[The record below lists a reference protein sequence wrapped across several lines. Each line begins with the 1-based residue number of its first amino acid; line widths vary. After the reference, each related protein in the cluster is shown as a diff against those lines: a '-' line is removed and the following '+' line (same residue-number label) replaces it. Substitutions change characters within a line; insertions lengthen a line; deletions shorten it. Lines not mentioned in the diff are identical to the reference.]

1 MSAAGAGPA
10 KAEAPPPATAGQKF
24 AHGAIRVYQVSLSA
38 LMGRQ
43 CRHLP
48 SCSEYADEAIRRHGV
63 WAGGWMGLARI
74 CRCQPWGTA
83 GYDPV
88 PTDLPAAGSPTRPW
102 RYGKWRGPLVCDLV
116 EK

>member
-1 MSAAGAGPA
+1 MNNAAPA
-10 KAEAPPPATAGQKF
+10 PRTPGQKA
-24 AHGAIRVYQVSLSA
+24 AHGAIRAYQLSLSA
-38 LMGRQ
+38 VMGRQ

-48 SCSEYADEAIRRHGV
+48 TCSEFTDEAIRRHGV

-88 PTDLPAAGSPTRPW
+88 PRALPAEGSTGRPW
-102 RYGKWRGPLVCDLV
+102 RYGKWRGPLVCDLA
-116 EK
+116 ESDKT